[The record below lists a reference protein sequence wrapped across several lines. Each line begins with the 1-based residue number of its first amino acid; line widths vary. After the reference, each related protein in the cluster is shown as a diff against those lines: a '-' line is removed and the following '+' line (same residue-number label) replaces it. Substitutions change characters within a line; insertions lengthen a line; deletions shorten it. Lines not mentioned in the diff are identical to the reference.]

1 MRAIPLI
8 VLSCLSVLSAC
19 AGHQAYVPPLE
30 GRVTDLAGVFSSSD
44 RDNLTRLLSEYQD
57 ETHHQ
62 IVVLTVP
69 TLNGETIESFS
80 LRTMNAWRIGLKGW
94 NDGIAVTLAMKERQV
109 RVELGKGMERYIS
122 NAMAQEVI
130 DRDMVPAF
138 RRRDFAGGVQ
148 TGLRTL
154 MEEARKF
161 QVVLPSPARSGL
173 PKMAPAAA
181 SAAGWRAPAG
191 LPHQGVT
198 A

>member
-1 MRAIPLI
+1 
-8 VLSCLSVLSAC
+8 
-19 AGHQAYVPPLE
+19 
-30 GRVTDLAGVFSSSD
+30 
-44 RDNLTRLLSEYQD
+44 LTHLLSEYEN

-154 MEEARKF
+154 MEEARKY
-161 QVVLPSPARSGL
+161 QVVLPPSPARSGS
-173 PKMAPAAA
+173 PKTAPAAP

-191 LPHQGVT
+191 LHHQGV
-198 A
+198 AA